1 MYHPY
6 HAFND
11 YYIVLVH
18 LLIINV
24 KCQSMQIDFLHK
36 KLFIFGKIRSWKR
49 GFTASLLFIYISQ
62 VNDLVNKSVWVIK
75 WF

>member
-24 KCQSMQIDFLHK
+24 KCHESMQIDF
-36 KLFIFGKIRSWKR
+36 
-49 GFTASLLFIYISQ
+49 YIALKALE
-62 VNDLVNKSVWVIK
+62 N
-75 WF
+75 

>member
-6 HAFND
+6 LAFND

-24 KCQSMQIDFLHK
+24 KCHESMQIDFYIHCIK
-36 KLFIFGKIRSWKR
+36 
-49 GFTASLLFIYISQ
+49 SLKYFSK
-62 VNDLVNKSVWVIK
+62 NRKE
-75 WF
+75 